1 MKTTTALYVALT
13 SFVAIVAAGPVSADG
28 GMSADKARAVC
39 EKRGVAGDAKK
50 LRECCDNLISP
61 QIDTKTEKRMIDACV
76 AGTTATK
83 PAAKGSS
90 NPPPKS

>member
-13 SFVAIVAAGPVSADG
+13 SFVALVAGPASADG
-28 GMSADKARAVC
+28 GMNVEKARATC
-39 EKRGVAGDAKK
+39 DKRGVAGDAKK